1 MIRLAVGILVVG
13 ILAIVG
19 LTFYLQPNDLAS
31 CEEKPSST
39 GSCTKVDAIVAISGG
54 DTDARTDEA
63 IRLYKNGWAD
73 KMVFSGAALDTGS
86 PSNAL
91 VMKQRAVAAGVP
103 SGKIFI
109 DEHSNNTAENAKNSN
124 NIFADE
130 KINTIILV
138 TSGYHQRRAS
148 MEFNEFASN
157 VLVKN
162 KPVVADK
169 DWSSWWWVTPWG
181 WWLAL
186 GELVKS
192 IVR

>member
-169 DWSSWWWVTPWG
+169 DWSPWWWVTPWG